1 MLVPDDLWGGDRT
14 AVAGTAAG
22 GPEGRAPRRREP
34 GGSDRHSLCPEE
46 RHPVGDAPRRDG
58 LRLRDDLLAAA
69 TRLARG
75 GRLGPRA
82 CRVARPDA
90 WRGRAGLVACLGGLL
105 LRAGQKGGRG
115 TGPSPVDRGKRG
127 TKRHLVVEGHG
138 TPLGLTTTPANRN
151 DGPELEAV
159 LDAVPPV
166 RGRRGRPRRRPDKL
180 HGDKGYDSRRC
191 RGDCRRRGIVPR
203 FARRGI
209 ERRDRLGRHRWKV
222 ERTHPWFGGFRR
234 LVTRYERRDDIHLG
248 LNLLAMCIITHRQW
262 KRLC

>member
-1 MLVPDDLWGGDRT
+1 MGD
-14 AVAGTAAG
+14 AAG
-22 GPEGRAPRRREP
+22 
-34 GGSDRHSLCPEE
+34 
-46 RHPVGDAPRRDG
+46 RDG

-69 TRLARG
+69 AGLARG
-75 GRLGPRA
+75 GRLETRA
-82 CRVARPDA
+82 CGVARPDA
-90 WRGRAGLVACLGGLL
+90 RRGRTRLVACLGGLL
-105 LRAGQKGGRG
+105 LHTGQKGGRG

-127 TKRHLVVEGHG
+127 TKRHLIVEGHG
-138 TPLGLTTTPANRN
+138 TPLGLTTTGANRN

-180 HGDKGYDSRRC
+180 HGDKAYDSRRC
-191 RGDCRRRGIVPR
+191 RDECRRRGIKAR

-222 ERTHPWFGGFRR
+222 ERTHAWFGGFRR

-248 LNLLAMCIITHRQW
+248 LNLLAMCVITHRQW
-262 KRLC
+262 NRLC